1 MEDQQGKVLASQEL
15 NKASLDETNA
25 KRRKG
30 FRCLLFE
37 CSTHPC
43 SSLAQTHTH
52 RYHQLPPQR
61 CFTTIG
67 ILAVSAMS
75 IEVWID
81 QVSSTHVD
89 SIPSWLTL
97 PDNDKENT
105 FYLPRGNTKK
115 RVRFSPPMDGTYQD
129 AELTPR
135 PAKKRRQNQPDLDPP
150 EHFSSVSARSD
161 DNTSELE
168 SHHSGRISPTKQ
180 LAFLEDSS
188 EPVIYC
194 DFATTTAD
202 VPGDVST
209 LCDAVQAL
217 ADGVAILGFTPD
229 ELAGLTSPNT
239 ALDHRDRKRFGYAWA
254 NNCTERLQTGT
265 MVPLKQVQGL
275 VSSAIAH
282 EDNRDHETV
291 WNEDV
296 HKTVIA
302 AALTASMYAEHLGIA
317 NVKSASVDPP
327 ELAYQK
333 LPKRVVDYAIVL
345 RPSQP
350 IQKAWEALQTVGNAG
365 IKSWNH
371 STSNGV
377 RSTPIASNIETKAP
391 GKSWTDGKA
400 QVAIWTAALF
410 KRLALLKQPGQ
421 GRLDIPAMPLLISQ
435 GHDWHFF
442 VVSQQ
447 SNPAS
452 KKRTTTIWQKID
464 IGNTRNCFDA
474 YKLIA
479 VLHRVMEWAFKV
491 WRPWFHDLIRWMVVE

>member
-1 MEDQQGKVLASQEL
+1 
-15 NKASLDETNA
+15 
-25 KRRKG
+25 
-30 FRCLLFE
+30 
-37 CSTHPC
+37 
-43 SSLAQTHTH
+43 
-52 RYHQLPPQR
+52 
-61 CFTTIG
+61 
-67 ILAVSAMS
+67 
-75 IEVWID
+75 
-81 QVSSTHVD
+81 
-89 SIPSWLTL
+89 
-97 PDNDKENT
+97 
-105 FYLPRGNTKK
+105 
-115 RVRFSPPMDGTYQD
+115 MDGAYQD
-129 AELTPR
+129 VELTPR
-135 PAKKRRQNQPDLDPP
+135 PAKKPRQNQPDLDPP

-180 LAFLEDSS
+180 LAFLEDSL
-188 EPVIYC
+188 EPVVYC
-194 DFATTTAD
+194 DFATTAAH

-209 LCDAVQAL
+209 LCDVVQAL
-217 ADGVAILGFTPD
+217 ADGVGILGFTVRSQAVAPASIKHTLTSIQSD

-239 ALDHRDRKRFGYAWA
+239 VLDHRDRKRFGHAWA
-254 NNCTERLQTGT
+254 NNCTERLQTGK
-265 MVPLKQVQGL
+265 MVPLKQVQDL
-275 VSSAIAH
+275 VSSAISH

-296 HKTVIA
+296 HKTVIV
-302 AALTASMYAEHLGIA
+302 AALSASMYAEHLGIA
-317 NVKSASVDPP
+317 NVKSASIEPP

-400 QVAIWTAALF
+400 QIAIWTAALF

-421 GRLDIPAMPLLISQ
+421 GRFDIPAMPLLIAQ
-435 GHDWHFF
+435 GHDWYFL

-447 SNPAS
+447 FHPVS